1 MHKMVKSKHR
11 RKTPRV
17 PVGCTSM
24 SKSTK
29 EALKRQLIEKEKS
42 APKPP
47 LSEEM
52 KVTWIYT
59 VLSIL
64 IGLLCWFGDW

>member
-29 EALKRQLIEKEKS
+29 EALRRQFEKES
-42 APKPP
+42 SVSKPP
-47 LSEEM
+47 LSEEI

-59 VLSIL
+59 LASVL
-64 IGLLCWFGDW
+64 IGLLCWFYWS

>member
-1 MHKMVKSKHR
+1 MHKIVKSRHR
-11 RKTPRV
+11 RT
-17 PVGCTSM
+17 PVGCTGM

-29 EALKRQLIEKEKS
+29 EALKRQFEKEKS

-59 VLSIL
+59 LASAL
-64 IGLLCWFGDW
+64 IGLLCWFYWG